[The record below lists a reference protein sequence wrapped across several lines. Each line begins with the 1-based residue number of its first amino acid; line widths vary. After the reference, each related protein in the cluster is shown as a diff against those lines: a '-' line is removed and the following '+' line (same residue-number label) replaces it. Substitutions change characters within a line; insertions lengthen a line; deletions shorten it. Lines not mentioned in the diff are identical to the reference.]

1 MPTEAVSRAPI
12 GGNEPRYWEDVEI
25 GERVRSAGFEFS
37 RDNIFAFARQ
47 YDPQPMHLSE
57 EAAVKS
63 FFGELIASGWQTAC
77 VTFRL
82 MVDAR
87 PLGSTPLIGLEVKE
101 MKFERPVRPGDRL
114 HVEGEVLERRV
125 SKSRPDRG
133 IITMRVVTKNQD
145 ERPVMSQVWVAI
157 LPTRQAVSPPPS

>member
-1 MPTEAVSRAPI
+1 MTAAI
-12 GGNEPRYWEDVEI
+12 GGDQPRYWDDVEV

-37 RDNIFAFARQ
+37 RENIFAFANQ

-57 EAAVKS
+57 ESAAKS

-87 PLGSTPLIGLEVKE
+87 PLGSTPLVGLEIKE
-101 MKFERPVRPGDRL
+101 MKFERPVRPGDQV
-114 HVEGEVLERRV
+114 HAEGEVLERRA
-125 SKSRPDRG
+125 SKTRPERG
-133 IITMRVVTKNQD
+133 IIVMRVVTKNQKD
-145 ERPVMSQVWVAI
+145 QPVMSQLWVAI
-157 LPTRQAVSPPPS
+157 LPTRLDAAAP

>member
-1 MPTEAVSRAPI
+1 MPPAGTPGAPI
-12 GGNEPRYWEDVEI
+12 GGDEPRYWEDVEI
-25 GERVRSAGFEFS
+25 GERVRSAEFEFS
-37 RDNIFAFARQ
+37 RENIFAFARQ
-47 YDPQPMHLSE
+47 YDPQPMHLSDE
-57 EAAVKS
+57 GAAQS

-87 PLGSTPLIGLEVKE
+87 PLGSTPLVGLEVQA
-101 MKFERPVRPGDRL
+101 MKFERPVRPGDRV

-133 IITMRVVTKNQD
+133 IITMRVVTKNQTD
-145 ERPVMSQVWVAI
+145 RPVMSQVWVAI
-157 LPTRQAVSPPPS
+157 LPTHQAVSSPSS

>member
-1 MPTEAVSRAPI
+1 MTATASSGAAI
-12 GGNEPRYWEDVEI
+12 GGDQPRYWDDVEV

-37 RDNIFAFARQ
+37 REAIFAFARQ

-57 EAAVKS
+57 EGAAKS

-87 PLGSTPLIGLEVKE
+87 PLGSTPLVGLEIKE
-101 MKFERPVRPGDRL
+101 MKFERPVRPGDQ
-114 HVEGEVLERRV
+114 VYAEGEVLERRA
-125 SKSRPDRG
+125 SKTRPERG
-133 IITMRVVTKNQD
+133 VIVMRVVTMNQKD
-145 ERPVMSQVWVAI
+145 QPVMSQLWVAI
-157 LPTRQAVSPPPS
+157 MPTRLGAAGP

>member
-1 MPTEAVSRAPI
+1 MTAVPSSGAPI
-12 GGNEPRYWEDVEI
+12 GGDQPRFWDDVEV

-37 RDNIFAFARQ
+37 PDSIFAFARQ

-57 EAAVKS
+57 EAAAKS

-87 PLGSTPLIGLEVKE
+87 PLGSTPLVGLEIKE
-101 MKFERPVRPGDRL
+101 MKFERPVRPGDR
-114 HVEGEVLERRV
+114 VYAEGEVLERRA
-125 SKSRPDRG
+125 SKTRPERG
-133 IITMRVVTKNQD
+133 IVVMRVVTKNQKD
-145 ERPVMSQVWVAI
+145 QPVMSQLWVAI
-157 LPTRQAVSPPPS
+157 LPTRQGAVGA

>member
-1 MPTEAVSRAPI
+1 MPAASGSGASI
-12 GGNEPRYWEDVEI
+12 GGDKPRYWEDVEI
-25 GERVRSAGFEFS
+25 GERVRSAEFEFS
-37 RDNIFAFARQ
+37 RENIFAFARQ

-57 EAAVKS
+57 EGAAQS

-87 PLGSTPLIGLEVKE
+87 PLGSTPLVGLEVQA
-101 MKFERPVRPGDRL
+101 MKFERPVRPGDRV

-133 IITMRVVTKNQD
+133 IITMRVVTKNQTD
-145 ERPVMSQVWVAI
+145 RPVMSQVWVAI
-157 LPTRQAVSPPPS
+157 LPTHQAVSSPSS